1 MTQIS
6 QRSRVIHGRARDPGM
21 STRVSFG
28 CLFWLL
34 PDKDLHFILGFC
46 KHGSLKLQGTICYQV
61 EQTDWRIKFE
71 KKAELLTEKE
81 EWWMRRNSWREREEG
96 REGGREETESKK
108 KAGEDKNQERR
119 VMLGTSTHSSHR
131 SMHINTDRE
140 QHIHTN
146 RNRHMCRHTGYR
158 CRRPKGLVATDTWW
172 YYLNSCSH
180 LCVKR
185 YLFIGLPGSK
195 SWRCLS
201 PLGLVNAKSSWSCP
215 NLCHPMNYITGQASL
230 SMGFSRQGYR
240 SGLPLPPPEDLLNP
254 WMEGVSLTSLALADR
269 FFFFFFF

>member
-1 MTQIS
+1 
-6 QRSRVIHGRARDPGM
+6 
-21 STRVSFG
+21 
-28 CLFWLL
+28 
-34 PDKDLHFILGFC
+34 
-46 KHGSLKLQGTICYQV
+46 
-61 EQTDWRIKFE
+61 
-71 KKAELLTEKE
+71 
-81 EWWMRRNSWREREEG
+81 
-96 REGGREETESKK
+96 
-108 KAGEDKNQERR
+108 
-119 VMLGTSTHSSHR
+119 MLGTSTHSSHR

-140 QHIHTN
+140 QHIHPN

-180 LCVKR
+180 LCIKR

-240 SGLPLPPPEDLLNP
+240 SGLPLPPPEDLLKP

-269 FFFFFFF
+269 FFFFFLTTGAIWTWSPKGYRIGLCFWLHFGHSTSSETFVSLNLDFLIF